1 MIDTQTQMSPPN
13 NGGTAIALAFPE
25 DDDYIRELGDQ
36 IANLTLKEAVE
47 LSEYLESK
55 GVTSLKPSL
64 YFR

>member
-1 MIDTQTQMSPPN
+1 ME
-13 NGGTAIALAFPE
+13 TAIALAFPE

-47 LSEYLESK
+47 LSNYLESK
-55 GVTSLKPSL
+55 GVVSLKPSL